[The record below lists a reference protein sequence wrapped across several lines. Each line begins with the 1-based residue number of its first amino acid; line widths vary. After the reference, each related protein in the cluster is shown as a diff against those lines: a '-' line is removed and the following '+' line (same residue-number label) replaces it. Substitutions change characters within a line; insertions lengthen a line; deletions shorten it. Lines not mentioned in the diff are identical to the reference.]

1 MTRIDIAFAAASP
14 RRSRP
19 VTPIRSLLIHS
30 AVLLVWLLALANAFL
45 LKGVLAWTSGL
56 LYVGYDTALLLFV
69 TIQTAVLL
77 RPRAPACPGGARPRL
92 GIVVAAYNEAAAL
105 PATLDALLSQSEPAE
120 TIILADDGSDDAT
133 SALLQTRYGLG
144 IPTPGRLSGPSSDFP
159 TLFWLRLPH
168 RGKAT
173 ALNAALSALDTEV
186 VVTVDADTL
195 LAPTALAALR
205 DAFAA
210 DARLVAAT
218 GIIVPICAPGTA
230 GRVFQWFQTYEYMRN
245 FLSRFAWM
253 RLDALLL
260 ISGAFAGFR
269 RDAIATVG
277 GFDSDCL
284 VEDYELI
291 HRLRRY
297 AGRHGLDWRTGVVGA
312 ATARSDAPAN
322 IGGFLRQRRRWFGG
336 FLQTQ
341 SWYRDMVGDPRYGA
355 LGLVMLPVKAIDA
368 LQPLYGLTA
377 FGLLIWYLLRGD
389 VRILAPVLAVM
400 AGKIGIDLVFHL
412 WSVRLYRGWIGP
424 GSGARYDAAF
434 LAALIEP
441 FSFQILRHLGAA
453 WGWVNFLSG
462 RRSWGVQRPPPRAPQ
477 GRQA

>member
-1 MTRIDIAFAAASP
+1 MIRMDTAFAAASP
-14 RRSRP
+14 RRSRAATP
-19 VTPIRSLLIHS
+19 VPSLLIHG
-30 AVLLVWLLALANAFL
+30 AVLFVWLLALANAFL
-45 LKGVLAWTSGL
+45 LKGVLSWTSGL

-69 TIQTAVLL
+69 AIQSSVLL
-77 RPRAPACPGGARPRL
+77 RPRPPAPSVLTRPRL
-92 GIVVAAYNEAAAL
+92 GVIIAAYNEAAAL
-105 PATLDALLSQSEPAE
+105 PATLDALLAQADPAE
-120 TIILADDGSDDAT
+120 TIIVADDGSEDAT
-133 SALLQTRYGLG
+133 SALLQARYGFA
-144 IPTPGRLSGPSSDFP
+144 IPAPGRLAGPCPDFP
-159 TLFWLRLPH
+159 TLLWLRLPH
-168 RGKAT
+168 RGKAS
-173 ALNAALSALDTEV
+173 ALNAALSSIDTEI

-195 LAPTALAALR
+195 LAPSALSAIR

-210 DARLVAAT
+210 DPQLVAAT
-218 GIIVPICAPGTA
+218 GVIVPVCAPGTA
-230 GRVFQWFQTYEYMRN
+230 GRLFQWFQTYEYMRN

-269 RDAIATVG
+269 RDALATVG
-277 GFDSDCL
+277 GFDPDCL

-297 AGRHGLDWRTGVVGA
+297 AGRHGLNWRTGVVGA
-312 ATARSDAPAN
+312 AIARSDAPAN

-355 LGLVMLPVKAIDA
+355 LGLVMLPIKAIDA

-377 FGLLIWYLLRGD
+377 FALLIWYLLRGD
-389 VRILAPVLAVM
+389 LQILAPVLAVM
-400 AGKIGIDLVFHL
+400 AGKITIDLVFHL
-412 WSVRLYRGWIGP
+412 WSVRLYRRWIGP

-441 FSFQILRHLGAA
+441 FSFQLLRHFGAA
-453 WGWVNFLSG
+453 WGWLNFLSG
-462 RRSWGVQRPPPRAPQ
+462 RRSWGVQRPALP
-477 GRQA
+477 GV

>member
-1 MTRIDIAFAAASP
+1 MTRMDTAFAAASP
-14 RRSRP
+14 RRSRAATP
-19 VTPIRSLLIHS
+19 VRSLLIHG
-30 AVLLVWLLALANAFL
+30 AVFLVWLFALANAFL
-45 LKGVLAWTSGL
+45 LKGVLSWTSGL

-69 TIQTAVLL
+69 TIQTTVLL
-77 RPRAPACPGGARPRL
+77 RPRASSPASRTRPRL
-92 GIVVAAYNEAAAL
+92 GVIVAAYNEAATL
-105 PATLDALLSQSEPAE
+105 PATLDALLNQTDPAE
-120 TIILADDGSDDAT
+120 TVIIADDGSDDGT
-133 SALLQTRYGLG
+133 SALLRSRYGFAT
-144 IPTPGRLSGPSSDFP
+144 PTLGRLAGPCPNLP
-159 TLFWLRLPH
+159 TLFWLALPH

-173 ALNAALSALDTEV
+173 ALNAALSAIDTEI

-195 LAPTALAALR
+195 LAPTALAAIR
-205 DAFAA
+205 DAFVA
-210 DARLVAAT
+210 DPLLVAAT
-218 GIIVPICAPGTA
+218 GIIVPVCAPGPA
-230 GRVFQWFQTYEYMRN
+230 GRLFQWFQTYEYMRN

-269 RDAIATVG
+269 RDSLATVG
-277 GFDSDCL
+277 GFDPDCL

-297 AGRHGLDWRTGVVGA
+297 AGRHGLRWRTGVVGA
-312 ATARSDAPAN
+312 ASARSDAPAT

-341 SWYRDMVGDPRYGA
+341 SWYREMVGDPRYGA

-377 FGLLIWYLLRGD
+377 FGLLIWYLLHGD
-389 VRILAPVLAVM
+389 ARILTPVLAVM

-412 WSVRLYRGWIGP
+412 WSVRLYRRWIGP

-462 RRSWGVQRPPPRAPQ
+462 RRSWGVQRPVPPGA
-477 GRQA
+477 